1 VAYLALFRALKR
13 LEKGCKR
20 ILKMFVRNFVRQ
32 IHRNLSGKQAKNLKN
47 NSLKLLGSKNTE
59 SYKKKTEKI
68 V

>member
-1 VAYLALFRALKR
+1 
-13 LEKGCKR
+13 
-20 ILKMFVRNFVRQ
+20 MFVRNFVRQ